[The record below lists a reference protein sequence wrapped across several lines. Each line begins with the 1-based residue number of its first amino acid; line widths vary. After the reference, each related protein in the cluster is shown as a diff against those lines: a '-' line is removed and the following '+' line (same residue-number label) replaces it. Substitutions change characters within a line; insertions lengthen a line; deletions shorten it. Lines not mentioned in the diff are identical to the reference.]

1 MFNRLKER
9 CIMKKREYNNNIRRR
24 LKRVREGQ
32 KISMRELGELIDVDY
47 TAVSHWE
54 SGKRYPSEENSQKLE
69 KIFEEPISELMKEDP
84 DYEPRYLIEQT
95 KKRI

>member
-1 MFNRLKER
+1 
-9 CIMKKREYNNNIRRR
+9 MKKREYNNNIRRR

-54 SGKRYPSEENSQKLE
+54 IR
-69 KIFEEPISELMKEDP
+69 
-84 DYEPRYLIEQT
+84 
-95 KKRI
+95 

>member
-1 MFNRLKER
+1 MEGTFKGV
-9 CIMKKREYNNNIRRR
+9 KQKPPRR
-24 LKRVREGQ
+24 
-32 KISMRELGELIDVDY
+32 SLIDS
-47 TAVSHWE
+47 TAISHWE
-54 SGKRYPSEENSQKLE
+54 SGKRFPSEENSQKLE